1 VTAAFSY
8 AFASAASRG
17 LATGSG
23 DGPVSGANDFDVT
36 LSRSYGSPD
45 AAAIGFGG
53 DYGPGGIRDRI
64 EYNTAIVET
73 FAADGYGPP
82 AYSYT
87 SPLAGDVGAKTVPL
101 SAYLRAVAGAHGAR
115 NVVAIAHNHFDSNL
129 KFTGIGLDTSV
140 AQVMPLYVYNQRG
153 ETRVLNSTIIQRE
166 ISGVRGANALQSY
179 INANKGMNGR
189 CIHGCR

>member
-1 VTAAFSY
+1 MSY
-8 AFASAASRG
+8 AFASVASRG
-17 LATGSG
+17 LTTGSG

-45 AAAIGFGG
+45 AAAIGFGSE
-53 DYGPGGIRDRI
+53 YGPPGIRDQI

-101 SAYLRAVAGAHGAR
+101 SNYLRAVANAHGAR
-115 NVVAIAHNHFDSNL
+115 NIVAIAHNHFDDNQ
-129 KFTGIGLDTSV
+129 KFSGIGLDTSV
-140 AQVMPLYVYNQRG
+140 AMRYPLYLYNKRG
-153 ETRVLNSTIIQRE
+153 ETRLLNSAIIQKE
-166 ISGVRGANALQSY
+166 ISGSRGTNALRSY
-179 INANKGMNGR
+179 INVNKGMNGR